1 MATTNFTI
9 TGQNFF
15 IKTEL
20 GERFEGGGIALVQ
33 WEPGYNPSLHPISE
47 WTQNPA
53 TVSWTGW
60 YQRDYPGVGMGV
72 FGSNGTPTNYNSP
85 FYLYI
90 DFGNASNYNPAT
102 MTNQVWMGQVT
113 DVLSLTGGN
122 QELTLSASNI
132 RSVVGSNVGS
142 VLFSQDISTWQPTA
156 VPEPSYAPIA
166 LVLFAG
172 ALLMK
177 KLTPSKTKQ

>member
-1 MATTNFTI
+1 
-9 TGQNFF
+9 
-15 IKTEL
+15 
-20 GERFEGGGIALVQ
+20 
-33 WEPGYNPSLHPISE
+33 
-47 WTQNPA
+47 
-53 TVSWTGW
+53 
-60 YQRDYPGVGMGV
+60 MGV